1 MIKIAISIVILYLE
15 MIDAI
20 KFTLMIFF
28 E

>member
-1 MIKIAISIVILYLE
+1 MIEIAMTIVILYLE
-15 MIDAI
+15 MIGAI